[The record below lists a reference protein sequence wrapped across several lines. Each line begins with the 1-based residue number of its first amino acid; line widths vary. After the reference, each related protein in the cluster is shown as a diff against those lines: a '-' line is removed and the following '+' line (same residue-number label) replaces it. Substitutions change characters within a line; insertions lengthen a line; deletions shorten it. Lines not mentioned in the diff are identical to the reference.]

1 MALALEWMGVAL
13 DDWSCVPL
21 TAENSRLSTQNVERM
36 PPGIPYIVANEFAE
50 RFCFYGIN
58 AILAVY
64 MTEHLHFGQAQATVW
79 QSLFKFGAYFF
90 PLLGA
95 IISDVF
101 WGKYRTILTLALVY
115 CAGCTVLATGGGS
128 TTLAVGLGMMAVGTG
143 GIKPCVSTN
152 VGDQFTTKNQ
162 HLIERA
168 FSYFYLS
175 INAGSS
181 ISIYFCPIWLNA
193 YGPKLA
199 FGIPAAMMFL
209 ATVVFWLGGSRFV
222 VVPPA
227 MTQGANRGLMLFGLA
242 LIPVLGVS
250 VWIFNIVG
258 SDYRTIAALVTLL
271 GLLVLV
277 VYLSLNTGL
286 RRALPAELLAWMQ
299 EAFTGPALKQ
309 ITGLAVIYY
318 IFIAMFWCLWDQSN
332 GQTWTLQA
340 TSDLMDKHLFGFLSH
355 VPVLGALAGYQM
367 LPSQIQVVNGLF
379 ILVMVPIFSFVIYP
393 LMGRFFTV
401 TPLRKIGIGLFVI
414 AASYLIVASIENE
427 IMHGRSV
434 SLWWQILAYVVLTAA
449 EVLISITALE
459 FSYKQAPLKVKSFIM
474 AATYLLAV
482 SIGNAFTAQVNSAM
496 VKPVPTISVTTGAE
510 TWAQF
515 GSVTDLQV
523 GQKIDFGGDT
533 GVTFIGDDGQAIALE
548 GTFLI
553 GDIDAARNRVRL
565 MDPIHR
571 RPVVSAGQFNPA
583 LADVTTYRLVGPMY
597 FLFFAG
603 MGGALAVL
611 FVFVSGFYRE
621 RTYVRDATA

>member
-1 MALALEWMGVAL
+1 M
-13 DDWSCVPL
+13 
-21 TAENSRLSTQNVERM
+21 STKNVDQM
-36 PPGIPYIVANEFAE
+36 PPGIPYIIANEFAE

-64 MTEHLHFGQAQATVW
+64 MTQHMHFGQAQATVW

-90 PLLGA
+90 PLIGA

-101 WGKYRTILTLALVY
+101 WGKYRTIMTLAVVY
-115 CAGCTVLATGGGS
+115 CAGCTVLATGGGP
-128 TTLAVGLGMMAVGTG
+128 TTLALGLGLMALGTG

-152 VGDQFTTKNQ
+152 VGDQFTSKNQ

-193 YGPKLA
+193 YGPRVA
-199 FGIPAAMMFL
+199 FGVPAAMMLL
-209 ATVVFWLGGSRFV
+209 ATIAFGLGRRQFV

-227 MTQGANRGLMLFGLA
+227 MSHGANRGIILFLLGL
-242 LIPVLGVS
+242 LPVLGIS
-250 VWIFNIVG
+250 AWIFNVVG
-258 SDYRTIAALVTLL
+258 PDYRTLAALITLL
-271 GLLVLV
+271 ALLVLV

-286 RRALPAELLAWMQ
+286 KRALPAELLNWMQ

-309 ITGLAVIYY
+309 ITGLALLYY
-318 IFIAMFWCLWDQSN
+318 IFIAMFWGLWDQSN

-340 TSDLMDKHLFGFLSH
+340 TSDLMDKHLFGFLGGIPAFS
-355 VPVLGALAGYQM
+355 GLASYQM

-379 ILVMVPIFSFVIYP
+379 ILAMVPIFTFGVYP
-393 LMGRFFTV
+393 LMGKFFTV

-414 AASYLIVASIENE
+414 SASYLIVASIENH
-427 IMHGRSV
+427 IMHGETV

-482 SIGNAFTAQVNSAM
+482 SIGNAFTAQVNGAM
-496 VKPVPTISVTTGAE
+496 VKPLPTISVTTGAE
-510 TWAQF
+510 TWAALASTQH
-515 GSVTDLQV
+515 LQR

-533 GVTFIGDDGQAIALE
+533 GVNFIADDGPAPLE

-553 GDIDAARNRVRL
+553 GDIDAAHNRVRL
-565 MDPIHR
+565 MDAINR
-571 RPVVSAGQFNPA
+571 QPVVSSGQFDA
-583 LADVTTYRLVGPMY
+583 AHAQVTTYKLVGPNY

-603 MGGALAVL
+603 MGGVIAVL
-611 FVFVSGFYRE
+611 FVFVAGF
-621 RTYVRDATA
+621 

>member
-1 MALALEWMGVAL
+1 M
-13 DDWSCVPL
+13 
-21 TAENSRLSTQNVERM
+21 STKNVDQM
-36 PPGIPYIVANEFAE
+36 PPGIPFIIANEFAE

-64 MTEHLHFGQAQATVW
+64 MTQHLHFGQAQATVW

-90 PLLGA
+90 PLIGA

-101 WGKYRTILTLALVY
+101 WGKYRTIMTLALVY
-115 CAGCTVLATGGGS
+115 CAGCMVLASGGGP
-128 TTLAVGLGMMAVGTG
+128 TTLAVGLGLIALGTG

-152 VGDQFTTKNQ
+152 VGDQFTSKNQ

-175 INAGSS
+175 INAGSA

-193 YGPKLA
+193 YGPRVA
-199 FGIPAAMMFL
+199 FGVPAAMMLL
-209 ATVVFWLGGSRFV
+209 ATIAFGLGRRKFV

-227 MTQGANRGLMLFGLA
+227 MTHGANRGIVLFLLGL
-242 LIPVLGVS
+242 LPVLGVS
-250 VWIFNIVG
+250 AWIFNVVG
-258 SDYRTIAALVTLL
+258 PDYRTLAALITLL
-271 GLLVLV
+271 ALLVLV

-286 RRALPAELLAWMQ
+286 KRALPAQLLDWMQ

-309 ITGLAVIYY
+309 ITGLALIYY
-318 IFIAMFWCLWDQSN
+318 VFIAMFWCLWDQSN

-340 TSDLMDKHLFGFLSH
+340 TSDLMDKHLFGFLAGIPAFS
-355 VPVLGALAGYQM
+355 ALASYQM

-379 ILVMVPIFSFVIYP
+379 ILALVPIFTFVIYP
-393 LMGRFFTV
+393 VMGKFFVV

-414 AASYLIVASIENE
+414 SASYLIVASIENR
-427 IMHGRSV
+427 IMHGQSV

-474 AATYLLAV
+474 AVTYLLAV
-482 SIGNAFTAQVNSAM
+482 SIGNAFTAQVNGAM
-496 VKPVPTISVTTGAE
+496 VKPLPTISMTTGAE
-510 TWAQF
+510 TWAQLQ
-515 GSVTDLQV
+515 SVVNLQR
-523 GQKIDFGGDT
+523 GQKIDFGGET
-533 GVTFIGDDGQAIALE
+533 GVKFITDNGTPAALD

-553 GDIDAARNRVRL
+553 SDIDAAHSRVRL
-565 MDPIHR
+565 MDVIHR
-571 RPVVSAGQFNPA
+571 RPLVSSGEFNPA
-583 LADVTTYRLVGPMY
+583 QAEVTTYRLVGPMY

-603 MGGALAVL
+603 LGGAVAVL
-611 FVFVSGFYRE
+611 FVFVAGFYRE
-621 RTYVRDATA
+621 RTYVREASAEPA

>member
-1 MALALEWMGVAL
+1 MTEAAAIPATETR
-13 DDWSCVPL
+13 DD
-21 TAENSRLSTQNVERM
+21 TM
-36 PPGIPYIVANEFAE
+36 PKGIPYIVANEFAE
-50 RFCFYGIN
+50 RFCYYGNN
-58 AILAVY
+58 AILSIY
-64 MTEHLHFGQAQATVW
+64 MTQFLRIGDADATTYH
-79 QSLFKFGAYFF
+79 SLFKSAAYFS

-95 IISDVF
+95 IVSDVF
-101 WGKYRTILTLALVY
+101 WGKFKTILTFSISYCTGCAIVALVP
-115 CAGCTVLATGGGS
+115 GN
-128 TTLAVGLGMMAVGTG
+128 VGLIVGLTLVALGTG

-152 VGDQFTTKNQ
+152 VGDQFTSKNQ

-193 YGPKLA
+193 YGPRVA
-199 FGIPAAMMFL
+199 FGVPAAMMLL
-209 ATVVFWLGGSRFV
+209 ATVVFGLGRRKFV

-227 MTQGANRGLMLFGLA
+227 MTHGANRGIVLFLLGL
-242 LIPVLGVS
+242 LPVLGIS
-250 VWIFNIVG
+250 AWIFNVVG
-258 SDYRTIAALVTLL
+258 PDYRTLAALITLL
-271 GLLVLV
+271 ALLVLV

-286 RRALPAELLAWMQ
+286 KRALPAELLNWMQ

-309 ITGLAVIYY
+309 ITGLALIYY

-340 TSDLMDKHLFGFLSH
+340 TSDLMDKHLFGFLGGIS
-355 VPVLGALAGYQM
+355 AFSRLASYQM

-379 ILVMVPIFSFVIYP
+379 ILAMVPIFTFGVYP
-393 LMGRFFTV
+393 LMAKFFTV

-414 AASYLIVASIENE
+414 SASYLIVASIENH
-427 IMHGRSV
+427 IMHGETV

-482 SIGNAFTAQVNSAM
+482 SIGNAFTAQVNGAM
-496 VKPVPTISVTTGAE
+496 VKPLPTISVTTGAE
-510 TWAQF
+510 TWAALASTQH
-515 GSVTDLQV
+515 LQR

-533 GVTFIGDDGQAIALE
+533 GVNFIADDGPAPLE

-553 GDIDAARNRVRL
+553 GDIDAAHNRVRL
-565 MDPIHR
+565 MDAIHR
-571 RPVVSAGQFNPA
+571 QPVVSSGQFDA
-583 LADVTTYRLVGPMY
+583 AHAQVTTYKLVGPNY

-603 MGGALAVL
+603 MGGVIAVL
-611 FVFVSGFYRE
+611 FVFVAGF
-621 RTYVRDATA
+621 

>member
-1 MALALEWMGVAL
+1 
-13 DDWSCVPL
+13 
-21 TAENSRLSTQNVERM
+21 M
-36 PPGIPYIVANEFAE
+36 PPGIPFIIANEFAE

-64 MTEHLHFGQAQATVW
+64 MTQHLHFGQAQATVW

-90 PLLGA
+90 PLIGA

-101 WGKYRTILTLALVY
+101 WGKYRTIMTLALVY
-115 CAGCTVLATGGGS
+115 CAGCMVLASGGGP
-128 TTLAVGLGMMAVGTG
+128 TTLAVGLGLIALGTG

-152 VGDQFTTKNQ
+152 VGDQFTSKNQ

-175 INAGSS
+175 INAGSA

-193 YGPKLA
+193 YGPRVA
-199 FGIPAAMMFL
+199 FGVPAAMMLL
-209 ATVVFWLGGSRFV
+209 ATIAFGLGRRKFV

-227 MTQGANRGLMLFGLA
+227 MTHGANRGIVLFLLGL
-242 LIPVLGVS
+242 LPVLGVS
-250 VWIFNIVG
+250 AWIFNVVG
-258 SDYRTIAALVTLL
+258 PDYRTLAALITLL
-271 GLLVLV
+271 ALLVLV

-286 RRALPAELLAWMQ
+286 KRALPAQLLDWMQ

-309 ITGLAVIYY
+309 ITGLALIYY
-318 IFIAMFWCLWDQSN
+318 VFIAMFWCLWDQSN

-340 TSDLMDKHLFGFLSH
+340 TSDLMDKHLFGFLAGIPAFS
-355 VPVLGALAGYQM
+355 ALASYQM

-379 ILVMVPIFSFVIYP
+379 ILAMVPIFTFVIYP
-393 LMGRFFTV
+393 VMGKFFVV

-414 AASYLIVASIENE
+414 SASYLIVASIENR
-427 IMHGRSV
+427 IMHGQSV

-474 AATYLLAV
+474 AVTYLLAV
-482 SIGNAFTAQVNSAM
+482 SIGNAFTAQVNGAM
-496 VKPVPTISVTTGAE
+496 VKPLPTISMTTGAE
-510 TWAQF
+510 TWAQLQ
-515 GSVTDLQV
+515 SVANLQR
-523 GQKIDFGGDT
+523 GQKIDFGGET
-533 GVTFIGDDGQAIALE
+533 GVKFITDNGTPAALD

-553 GDIDAARNRVRL
+553 SDIDAAHSRVRL
-565 MDPIHR
+565 MDVIHR
-571 RPVVSAGQFNPA
+571 RPLVSSGEFNPA
-583 LADVTTYRLVGPMY
+583 QAEVTTYRLVGPVY

-603 MGGALAVL
+603 LGGAVAVL
-611 FVFVSGFYRE
+611 FVFVAGFYRE
-621 RTYVRDATA
+621 RTYVREASAEPA

>member
-1 MALALEWMGVAL
+1 MPSWLEPRNKSMK
-13 DDWSCVPL
+13 
-21 TAENSRLSTQNVERM
+21 TATVDQM

-50 RFCFYGIN
+50 RFCFYGVN

-64 MTEHLHFGQAQATVW
+64 MTQHLHFGQAQATVW
-79 QSLFKFGAYFF
+79 QSLFKFAAYFF
-90 PLLGA
+90 PLVGA

-101 WGKYRTILTLALVY
+101 WGKYRTIMTLAIVY
-115 CAGCTVLATGGGS
+115 CAGCTILATGGGPM
-128 TTLAVGLGMMAVGTG
+128 TLAVGLGLMALGTG

-152 VGDQFTTKNQ
+152 VGDQFTSKNQ

-181 ISIYFCPIWLNA
+181 ISIYFCPIWLNT
-193 YGPKLA
+193 YGPKVA
-199 FGIPAAMMFL
+199 FGVPAAMMAL
-209 ATVVFWLGGSRFV
+209 ATIVFWLGRKRFV

-227 MTQGANRGLMLFGLA
+227 MSTGANGALVLFALA
-242 LIPVLGVS
+242 LLPVLGIS
-250 VWIFNIVG
+250 AWIFKVVG
-258 SDYRTIAALVTLL
+258 ADYRTLAALATLL
-271 GLLVLV
+271 ALLVLV

-286 RRALPAELLAWMQ
+286 RRTLPPELLSWMQ

-318 IFIAMFWCLWDQSN
+318 VFIAMFWCLWDQSN

-340 TSDLMDKHLFGFLSH
+340 TSDLMDKHLFGFLAN
-355 VPVLGALAGYQM
+355 VPGMSTLAGYQM

-379 ILVMVPIFSFVIYP
+379 ILAMVPIFTFGIYP
-393 LMGRFFTV
+393 LMSKFFVV

-414 AASYLIVASIENE
+414 AASYLIVASIENH
-427 IMHGRSV
+427 IMHGESV

-474 AATYLLAV
+474 AITYLLAV
-482 SIGNAFTAQVNSAM
+482 SIGNAFTAQVNGAM
-496 VKPVPTISVTTGAE
+496 VKPLPTISMTTGSE
-510 TWAQF
+510 TWAQLA
-515 GSVTDLQV
+515 SVANVQR

-533 GVTFIGDDGQAIALE
+533 GIKVVGDDGNAAVLE

-553 GDIDAARNRVRL
+553 GDIDAAHSRVRL
-565 MDPIHR
+565 MDAIHR
-571 RPVVSAGQFNPA
+571 KPLVSTGEFKPA
-583 LADVTTYRLVGPMY
+583 LAEVTTYKLVGPMY
-597 FLFFAG
+597 FLFFAAL
-603 MGGALAVL
+603 GGVVAVL
-611 FVFVSGFYRE
+611 FVFVAGFYRE
-621 RTYVRDATA
+621 RTYVRDAAPEAG

>member
-1 MALALEWMGVAL
+1 M
-13 DDWSCVPL
+13 
-21 TAENSRLSTQNVERM
+21 STKNVDQM
-36 PPGIPYIVANEFAE
+36 PPGIPFIVANEFAE

-64 MTEHLHFGQAQATVW
+64 MTQHLHFGQAQATVW

-90 PLLGA
+90 PLIGA

-101 WGKYRTILTLALVY
+101 WGKYRTIMTLALVY
-115 CAGCTVLATGGGS
+115 CAGCTVLASGGGP
-128 TTLAVGLGMMAVGTG
+128 TTLAIGLGLMALGTG

-152 VGDQFTTKNQ
+152 VGDQFTPKNQ

-193 YGPKLA
+193 YGPRVA
-199 FGIPAAMMFL
+199 FGVPAAMMLL
-209 ATVVFWLGGSRFV
+209 ATIVFGLGRRKFV

-227 MTQGANRGLMLFGLA
+227 MTHGANRGIVLFLLA
-242 LIPVLGVS
+242 LLPVLGIS
-250 VWIFNIVG
+250 AWIFNVVG
-258 SDYRTIAALVTLL
+258 PDYRTLAALITLL
-271 GLLVLV
+271 ALLVLV

-286 RRALPAELLAWMQ
+286 KRALPAELLHWMQ

-309 ITGLAVIYY
+309 ITGLALIYY

-340 TSDLMDKHLFGFLSH
+340 TSDLMDKHLFGFLGGISAFS
-355 VPVLGALAGYQM
+355 GLASYQM

-379 ILVMVPIFSFVIYP
+379 ILAMVPIFTFGVYP
-393 LMGRFFTV
+393 LMGKFFTV

-414 AASYLIVASIENE
+414 SASYLIVASIENH
-427 IMHGRSV
+427 IMHGETV

-474 AATYLLAV
+474 AVTYLLAV
-482 SIGNAFTAQVNSAM
+482 SIGNAFTAQVNGAM
-496 VKPVPTISVTTGAE
+496 VKPLPTIAMTTGAQ
-510 TWAQF
+510 TWAQLQ
-515 GSVTDLQV
+515 SVSNLQL

-533 GVTFIGDDGQAIALE
+533 GVKVIGDNGAPAPLE

-553 GDIDAARNRVRL
+553 SDIDAAHNRVRL
-565 MDPIHR
+565 MDAIHR
-571 RPVVSAGQFNPA
+571 QPVVSSGEFKPA
-583 LADVTTYRLVGPMY
+583 LAEVTTYKLVGPMY

-603 MGGALAVL
+603 MGGVVAVV
-611 FVFVSGFYRE
+611 FVFVAGFYRE
-621 RTYVRDATA
+621 RTYVRDAAAEPA

>member
-1 MALALEWMGVAL
+1 
-13 DDWSCVPL
+13 
-21 TAENSRLSTQNVERM
+21 M
-36 PPGIPYIVANEFAE
+36 PPGIPFIIANEFAE

-64 MTEHLHFGQAQATVW
+64 MTQHLHFGQAQATVW

-90 PLLGA
+90 PLIGA

-101 WGKYRTILTLALVY
+101 WGKYRTIMTLALVY
-115 CAGCTVLATGGGS
+115 CAGCVVLASGGGP
-128 TTLAVGLGMMAVGTG
+128 TTLAVGLGLIALGTG

-152 VGDQFTTKNQ
+152 VGDQFTSKNQ

-175 INAGSS
+175 INAGSA

-193 YGPKLA
+193 YGPRVA
-199 FGIPAAMMFL
+199 FGVPAAMMLL
-209 ATVVFWLGGSRFV
+209 ATIAFGLGRRKFV

-227 MTQGANRGLMLFGLA
+227 MTHGANRGIVLFLLGL
-242 LIPVLGVS
+242 LPVLGIS
-250 VWIFNIVG
+250 AWIFNVVG
-258 SDYRTIAALVTLL
+258 PDYRTLAALITLL
-271 GLLVLV
+271 ALLVLV
-277 VYLSLNTGL
+277 VYLSLHTGL
-286 RRALPAELLAWMQ
+286 KRALPAQLLDWMQ

-309 ITGLAVIYY
+309 ITGLALIYY
-318 IFIAMFWCLWDQSN
+318 VFIAMFWCLWDQSN

-340 TSDLMDKHLFGFLSH
+340 TSDLMDKHLFGFLAGI
-355 VPVLGALAGYQM
+355 PAFAGLASYQM

-379 ILVMVPIFSFVIYP
+379 ILAMVPIFTFVIYP
-393 LMGRFFTV
+393 VMGKFFTV

-414 AASYLIVASIENE
+414 SASYLIVASIENH
-427 IMHGRSV
+427 IMHGESV

-482 SIGNAFTAQVNSAM
+482 SIGNAFTAQVNGAM
-496 VKPVPTISVTTGAE
+496 VKPLPTISVTTGAE
-510 TWAQF
+510 TWAQLQ
-515 GSVTDLQV
+515 SVANLQR

-533 GVTFIGDDGQAIALE
+533 GVKFITDNGTPAALD

-553 GDIDAARNRVRL
+553 SDIDAAHNRVRL
-565 MDPIHR
+565 MDVIHR
-571 RPVVSAGQFNPA
+571 RPLVSSGDFKPA
-583 LADVTTYRLVGPMY
+583 QAEVTTYRLVGPMY

-603 MGGALAVL
+603 LGGTVAVL
-611 FVFVSGFYRE
+611 FVFVAGFYRE
-621 RTYVRDATA
+621 RTYVRDAAAEPA